1 LDDIKG
7 IGAATKEKLLKHFKS
22 VAKIKAAS
30 FEDIAEVVGKRKAKL
45 IKLP

>member
-30 FEDIAEVVGKRKAKL
+30 FEDIAEVVGKTRARA
-45 IKLP
+45 IRQ